1 LKNDFWCGWPAER
14 TPRIEWP
21 QDGVDNDSHSLANH
35 LPLLL
40 REVSC
45 FCVKLNASWRVRGGN
60 GEVILAVSEGLEDIG
75 IKAVWMNKWMGV
87 WIGFTFIWL
96 KRG

>member
-1 LKNDFWCGWPAER
+1 MISGVAGQQREHQGSSSPKMVWTMIVTAWQIIFHSSSER
-14 TPRIEWP
+14 
-21 QDGVDNDSHSLANH
+21 VSH
-35 LPLLL
+35 
-40 REVSC
+40 